1 VLNQFL
7 EKLNKW
13 NQQMN
18 GLPRILWLVAVTLF
32 CTWLFLIAVPYVWP
46 FLLAF
51 LLSRLLSPAVSF
63 CVNHSRR
70 VKLPRGLLTLI
81 GMLLLFGILGTAIFA
96 LADRIV
102 RELVQLLQNTPAF
115 VNWLSDTALPYLR
128 DLYQSYSN
136 VLPDTAMSFL
146 SDAADTISTKAV
158 DFAGTLSAAITG
170 GAVRTA
176 ASLPT
181 MLLSV
186 VLTIMGTY
194 YMTADKERIS
204 AFFKKTFPEHIR
216 RHSSLL
222 KKNLIHSL
230 FGQIKSQLLV
240 SLIITT
246 FLMLAFVLFRINYG
260 LFLGFFIGLADALP
274 VIGAGLFLIPWCLF
288 ELVMGHYTMA
298 GFFAI
303 VYICVIIIRQIAE
316 PRIVGRN
323 LGLYP
328 LATMIAMYVGF
339 RLMGF
344 LGLIVGPVLLNLIR
358 VVLEADMAARKER
371 EELPAIKTKTGAVKK
386 AVKKDE

>member
-1 VLNQFL
+1 MNQFL
-7 EKLNKW
+7 EKLNRW
-13 NQQMN
+13 NKQMN
-18 GLPRILWLVAVTLF
+18 SLPRILWLVAVTLF
-32 CTWLFLIAVPYVWP
+32 CTWLFLIAAPYVWP
-46 FLLAF
+46 FIFAY
-51 LLSRLLSPAVSF
+51 LLSRLLAPAVSF
-63 CVNHSRR
+63 CINHCKR
-70 VKLPRGLLTLI
+70 VKLPRGLITLI
-81 GMLLLFGILGTAIFA
+81 GMLLLFGILGTAFFM
-96 LADRIV
+96 LANRLV
-102 RELVQLLQNTPAF
+102 KELIQLLQNTPAF

-128 DLYQSYSN
+128 DLYQSYSD
-136 VLPDTAMSFL
+136 VLPETVMNFFN
-146 SDAADTISTKAV
+146 DAVATFSAKAI

-204 AFFKKTFPEHIR
+204 AFFKRTFPEHIR
-216 RHSSLL
+216 RHSRVL
-222 KKNLIHSL
+222 KQNLVHSL

-240 SLIITT
+240 SLIITS
-246 FLMLAFVLFRINYG
+246 FLMLAFVLFRVKYG

-288 ELVMGHYTMA
+288 ELIMGHYAMA
-298 GFFAI
+298 AFFAI

-339 RLMGF
+339 RLLGF
-344 LGLIVGPVLLNLIR
+344 LGLIGGPVLLNLLR
-358 VVLEADMAARKER
+358 VVLEADMAARKAQ
-371 EELPAIKTKTGAVKK
+371 EEPAAEKKKPAAVKK
-386 AVKKDE
+386 QAKKE